1 VSPAGHG
8 LLDVADAGAFVSRL
22 ARLDQA
28 ALVRLTSAAGG
39 PDTEPRTALWGRLPW
54 HVLVTRTVRG
64 PGPGEATVAAA
75 DLLAGLAGGRAE
87 LPARRDADW
96 RWPVPPDPGRAVER
110 ISGGELIRVGKAA
123 AGALRTAVAT
133 RGVGERMVRDALLD
147 HVVIVVT
154 DGSSSGHADPARIE
168 VPQRLVQAVLRMG
181 FLGSSAANVDEQIQ
195 VRITGKW
202 IGLAAPYGTAWLRPV
217 KDFALRPLSSHL
229 NG

>member
-1 VSPAGHG
+1 MSPAGHG
-8 LLDVADAGAFVSRL
+8 LSDVADAGAFVSRL
-22 ARLDQA
+22 ARLDRA
-28 ALVRLTSAAGG
+28 ALVRLTSVAGS
-39 PDTEPRTALWGRLPW
+39 DAEPRTALWGRLPW

-96 RWPVPPDPGRAVER
+96 RWPVPPDAGRAVER
-110 ISGGELIRVGKAA
+110 ISGGELIRVGQAA

-133 RGVGERMVRDALLD
+133 RAVGERMLRDALLD

-154 DGSSSGHADPARIE
+154 DGPDPAAGRVE

-181 FLGSSAANVDEQIQ
+181 FLGSSPANMDDQIQ

-202 IGLAAPYGTAWLRPV
+202 IGLTAPYGTAWLRPV
-217 KDFALRPLSSHL
+217 KDFALRPLPSRP